1 MTTSFWGNLRPW
13 RPKAAASAQLHFTH
27 TTKLPRHA
35 LDSLRPRVCTQH
47 ASVECG
53 RDSTAI
59 EFEPQVQQWEI
70 MTPDAG
76 LGAMGRMEVQPGSSH
91 CQPLG
96 PINHNPH
103 TYPHRLMKRLWGQ
116 LDTRIK
122 KQKHL
127 PLEQRRTNLAEQ
139 TSRVHTYTREAVT
152 MCPCDRLPC

>member
-1 MTTSFWGNLRPW
+1 MTL
-13 RPKAAASAQLHFTH
+13 
-27 TTKLPRHA
+27 
-35 LDSLRPRVCTQH
+35 
-47 ASVECG
+47 
-53 RDSTAI
+53 
-59 EFEPQVQQWEI
+59 
-70 MTPDAG
+70 DAG

-127 PLEQRRTNLAEQ
+127 PLEQRRTNLASPHVHEGSCDNVRSIAVLRCIDQAMASKQ
-139 TSRVHTYTREAVT
+139 TNPEWSGCPTECATVSVAMQCLWQCCGCGVSYDVILRVCIHRNDTNAISVREIEI
-152 MCPCDRLPC
+152 